1 MICLYVFMS
10 GWERKQVCH
19 VYCYGLMCRKSMLL
33 IYENQYY
40 CYVQGKV
47 AVIKL
52 AHASGTFK
60 YLFHGIVVL
69 LIAHGY
75 GMETIR
81 CSSFAAHSFS

>member
-1 MICLYVFMS
+1 MRIDHF
-10 GWERKQVCH
+10 
-19 VYCYGLMCRKSMLL
+19 
-33 IYENQYY
+33 

-69 LIAHGY
+69 PIAHGY
-75 GMETIR
+75 GMDTIR
-81 CSSFAAHSFS
+81 CSSSAAHSISYDTGH